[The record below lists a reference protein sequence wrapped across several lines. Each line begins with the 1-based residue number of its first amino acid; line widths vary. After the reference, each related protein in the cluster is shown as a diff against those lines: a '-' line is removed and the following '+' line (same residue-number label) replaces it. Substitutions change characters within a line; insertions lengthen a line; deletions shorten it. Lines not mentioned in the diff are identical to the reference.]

1 MVLGQCCE
9 IYGINESSVR
19 ARAWRTHCTWE
30 DAVKH
35 FIEKSSVNKLK
46 KIFVYK
52 EACELT
58 GLSEK
63 TMRTLMKNNT
73 FMVRIGRRTL
83 IDKKKFQ
90 KWIDRQS

>member
-1 MVLGQCCE
+1 MIHKKKQPAADNDKIL
-9 IYGINESSVR
+9 ISV
-19 ARAWRTHCTWE
+19 
-30 DAVKH
+30 
-35 FIEKSSVNKLK
+35 
-46 KIFVYK
+46 K

-63 TMRTLMKNNT
+63 TMRTLMNNNT

-90 KWIDRQS
+90 KWIDRHLSFRKL